1 MARVA
6 IKALGYEPGVESYDS
21 VSYFS
26 CSRTRDQLNIHRQHG
41 ESSIPPAHNSSQLF
55 LNG

>member
-1 MARVA
+1 VA

-26 CSRTRDQLNIHRQHG
+26 CSRTRDQLNIYRQHG